1 MQKGP
6 KIGEIGACAPKG
18 HAVSEA
24 RACTADLG
32 VQFLSES
39 LLALPPGLT
48 LKFLY
53 LEQQLMSY
61 WSVRARGTQCVK
73 RAREADLGAQF
84 LCL

>member
-6 KIGEIGACAPKG
+6 KIGEIGACARKG
-18 HAVSEA
+18 HA
-24 RACTADLG
+24 ADLG

-48 LKFLY
+48 LKFLH